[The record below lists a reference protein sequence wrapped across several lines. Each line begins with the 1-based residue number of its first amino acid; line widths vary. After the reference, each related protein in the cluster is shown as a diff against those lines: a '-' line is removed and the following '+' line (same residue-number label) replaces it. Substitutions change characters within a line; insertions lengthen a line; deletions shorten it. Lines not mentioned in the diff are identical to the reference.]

1 MIPERYRAYIY
12 RVATA
17 VSGLLVGYGLL
28 SEEKAVLW
36 MGLVNAAIS
45 GLAAKNTSTARE
57 G

>member
-1 MIPERYRAYIY
+1 MIPRRFRAYVY

-17 VSGLLVGYGLL
+17 ASALLVGYGLL

-36 MGLVNAAIS
+36 MGLVNAAVS

-57 G
+57 

>member
-1 MIPERYRAYIY
+1 MIPRRYRAYIY

-17 VSGLLVGYGLL
+17 ASALLVGYGLL

-36 MGLVNAAIS
+36 MGLVNAAVS

-57 G
+57 